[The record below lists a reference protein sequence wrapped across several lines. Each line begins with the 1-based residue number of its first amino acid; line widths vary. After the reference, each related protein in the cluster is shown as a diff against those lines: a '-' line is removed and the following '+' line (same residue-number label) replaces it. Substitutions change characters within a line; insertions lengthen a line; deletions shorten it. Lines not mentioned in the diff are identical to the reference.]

1 MKLGTQSKIVRI
13 LIVAY
18 FIGSLRAGADE
29 TTPITPNGGF
39 IDAHVHAF
47 DCRKDGLD
55 VVDAWMKRVNV
66 TQCIVHP
73 LNHKGSRPSNE
84 AERQEMLA
92 NYRKYKGRIHRF
104 CIIYPNEVQTVEDAV
119 KILEQEKKD
128 GAIGFGEHYGVGLMF
143 DDPKNLLFYEACSR
157 VGLPVMFHIDQNKNM
172 DEKGLP
178 RLENVLKA
186 YPKSTLIAHSYWWRQ
201 LGNGAC
207 ERLLQQYPNLYADLS
222 PAAVAALSTLPDH
235 GREFII
241 RNADKLIFG
250 TDAGWWSFSK
260 IPAPEKEWTFFETLN
275 LPAEVKNKI
284 YRENA
289 VKLLKLSLK

>member
-1 MKLGTQSKIVRI
+1 MLSNTYLLTLVAACCGFGLPLACADDAAPAPPQS
-13 LIVAY
+13 
-18 FIGSLRAGADE
+18 
-29 TTPITPNGGF
+29 GF
-39 IDAHVHAF
+39 IDTHVHAF

-55 VVDAWMKRVNV
+55 IVDAWMKRVNV
-66 TQCIVHP
+66 TQCIIHP

-84 AERQEMLA
+84 AERQEMLT
-92 NYRKYKGRIHRF
+92 NYRKYQGRIHRF
-104 CIIYPNEVQTVEDAV
+104 CIIYPDEVKTVEDAV
-119 KILEQEKKD
+119 KILEQERKD

-143 DDPKNLLFYEACSR
+143 DDPKNLLFYDACSR
-157 VGLPVMFHIDQNKNM
+157 VGMPVMFHIDQNKNM

-186 YPKSTLIAHSYWWRQ
+186 YPKCIMIAHAFWWRQ

-207 ERLLQQYPNLYADLS
+207 DRLLQQYPNLYADLS
-222 PAAVAALSTLPDH
+222 PNAVGVLSTQADL
-235 GREFII
+235 GREFVI
-241 RNADKLIFG
+241 RNADKLLFG

-275 LPAEVKNKI
+275 LPLEVKNKI

-289 VKLLKLSLK
+289 AKLFKLELK